1 MRSQLRRQLLPACVT
16 LVLIPSLALAAGVQA
31 RFDLS
36 SPAGGPFPSDRFA
49 VEDDSHLT
57 GVRVNLP
64 KPDCAARPSDCADV
78 DVINTLDGFNVQP
91 RLAIPFTGP
100 IDVSTVSS
108 STVFLV
114 SLGDAEGGHGR
125 KVVGINQVVWDP
137 ETNTLYTRSDEVLD
151 QHTRYALIV
160 TNGVRDTA
168 GDRVEAS
175 ASFREFRHGRSLDH
189 TKDRTLKRYRRELL
203 EALEEVELRRLR
215 VVAASVF
222 TTQSV
227 TAVLEKTRHQI
238 RERKPAPATMLGT
251 FPLSNVKAILF
262 DQQVGTAPSFST
274 SFVPTPALSIFPGA
288 VGAIA
293 FGKYV
298 SPDYETAGKFI
309 PPVGTRSGRPVV
321 QGTND
326 IYFNLILP
334 AGTPPHG
341 GWPVVIFGHGFTD
354 SKQGAPIVV
363 AASMA
368 SQGLATIAINVV
380 GHGGGPLGTLRVLL
394 GDDSSATIP
403 AGGRGTDENGD
414 GKVDFTEGLD
424 AAPPQ
429 TIISNR
435 DGLRQ
440 TVVDLM
446 QLVRVI
452 KTGGIP
458 GLSRSRIYYAG
469 QSFGGIYGTILLA
482 VEPRLRAGVPNVPGG
497 SNIEIARLSPSFR
510 ALVAYALAFRVPALD
525 NLPRIPIPDPPF
537 FFPQF
542 NENIPLR
549 NQPPVINTVPG
560 AIAIQDVGENSE
572 WVSQSGN
579 PVAYARHLRMSPL
592 DGVEPRPV
600 IFQFA
605 KGDKTV
611 PNPTTSAILRAG
623 DLADR
628 ATYFRNDLFIAAIS
642 PDLSVPREVVEE
654 LKNPHTF
661 LTNLQFDASAPLAV
675 AAQEQIAAFFAS
687 DGALTID
694 PDGAGPFFETPIVG
708 ALPETLSFIP

>member
-1 MRSQLRRQLLPACVT
+1 
-16 LVLIPSLALAAGVQA
+16 
-31 RFDLS
+31 
-36 SPAGGPFPSDRFA
+36 
-49 VEDDSHLT
+49 
-57 GVRVNLP
+57 
-64 KPDCAARPSDCADV
+64 
-78 DVINTLDGFNVQP
+78 
-91 RLAIPFTGP
+91 
-100 IDVSTVSS
+100 
-108 STVFLV
+108 
-114 SLGDAEGGHGR
+114 
-125 KVVGINQVVWDP
+125 
-137 ETNTLYTRSDEVLD
+137 
-151 QHTRYALIV
+151 
-160 TNGVRDTA
+160 
-168 GDRVEAS
+168 
-175 ASFREFRHGRSLDH
+175 
-189 TKDRTLKRYRRELL
+189 
-203 EALEEVELRRLR
+203 
-215 VVAASVF
+215 
-222 TTQSV
+222 
-227 TAVLEKTRHQI
+227 
-238 RERKPAPATMLGT
+238 
-251 FPLSNVKAILF
+251 
-262 DQQVGTAPSFST
+262 
-274 SFVPTPALSIFPGA
+274 
-288 VGAIA
+288 
-293 FGKYV
+293 
-298 SPDYETAGKFI
+298 
-309 PPVGTRSGRPVV
+309 
-321 QGTND
+321 
-326 IYFNLILP
+326 
-334 AGTPPHG
+334 
-341 GWPVVIFGHGFTD
+341 
-354 SKQGAPIVV
+354 
-363 AASMA
+363 MA

-403 AGGRGTDENGD
+403 AGGRGSDENGD
-414 GKVDFTEGLD
+414 GKIDFTEGLD

-440 TVVDLM
+440 TVVDLT

-605 KGDKTV
+605 KGDQTV
-611 PNPTTSAILRAG
+611 PNPTTTALLRAG

-628 ATYFRNDLFIAAIS
+628 ATYFRNDLASKAN
-642 PDLSVPREVVEE
+642 PATP
-654 LKNPHTF
+654 KNPHTF
-661 LTNLQFDASAPLAV
+661 LTRINVPSVASFAIG
-675 AAQEQIAAFFAS
+675 AQQQIAAFFAS
-687 DGALTID
+687 DGTVTID
-694 PDGAGPFFETPIVG
+694 PDDTGPFFETPIKG
-708 ALPETLSFIP
+708 ALPETLNFIP